1 MIFLDPRWKDSPE
14 DLRARGKES
23 ADPRTYER
31 LLAIALL
38 KEGANGWK
46 AAEVVGR
53 HYTTITRWVTTYN
66 KGGVENLHYKGP
78 PGNVLWLSELQLQQL
93 KAAVQ
98 QEPAANNLQG
108 VQWTYRQVIQF
119 CSQEFGIVIKER
131 TAQKYLNIL
140 GFVRKRPKQR
150 YVQASDEKKKLL

>member
-1 MIFLDPRWKDSPE
+1 MAIRDP
-14 DLRARGKES
+14 
-23 ADPRTYER
+23 
-31 LLAIALL
+31 
-38 KEGANGWK
+38 
-46 AAEVVGR
+46 AA
-53 HYTTITRWVTTYN
+53 
-66 KGGVENLHYKGP
+66 
-78 PGNVLWLSELQLQQL
+78 QL

-150 YVQASDEKKKLL
+150 YVQASDEKKSLCRVS